1 MTDLS
6 TVALEALARSDTTTR
21 HLIAQEMRNPAFPAG
36 AIRTVN
42 YDYDISINGDPYVG
56 IAMDTQIPEVG
67 TDPDNEIRLRMDGIG
82 STMQFYMNQANDQ
95 GEPVFVTLISLL
107 FNIETETIV
116 DIMGTWEYELKAVQY
131 DMSSVMPQLGNVSP
145 TNQSFPGIKYSATS
159 HPALY
164 R

>member
-21 HLIAQEMRNPAFPAG
+21 HLMALELSNAAFQNG
-36 AIRTVN
+36 AIRVVN
-42 YDYDISINGDPYVG
+42 FDFDITLHGNPYTG
-56 IAMDTQIPEVG
+56 MAMDTQVPEVG
-67 TDPDNEIRLRMDGIG
+67 TEPDNEVRLRMDGVG
-82 STMQFYMNQANDQ
+82 GTMQFYLNQANDQ
-95 GEPVFVTLISLL
+95 GTPVYALITSFL
-107 FNIETETIV
+107 FNVETETIV
-116 DIMGTWEYELKAVQY
+116 DIMGTWEYELKATQY

-145 TNQSFPGIKYSATS
+145 SNQAFPNLKYSATS

>member
-21 HLIAQEMRNPAFPAG
+21 HLIAQEMRNDAFPGG
-36 AIRTVN
+36 ALRVVN
-42 YDYDISINGDPYVG
+42 YDYDITISGNPYTG
-56 IAMDTQIPEVG
+56 MAMDTQMPELG
-67 TDPDNEIRLRMDGIG
+67 TEPDNEIRLRMDGVG
-82 STMQFYMNQANDQ
+82 GTMQFYLNQANDQ
-95 GEPVFVTLISLL
+95 GKPVYVTMFSLL
-107 FNIETETIV
+107 FNVETETIV

-145 TNQSFPGIKYSATS
+145 SNQPFPRLKYSASS